1 MSNFTAMKF
10 IIPGCIFSLIFFSC
24 QHHKQEPKLP
34 YNPALLSQN
43 FTLIRSAEPLIQN
56 GDIIFRNGNDEVS
69 AAARSMN
76 RKDTSYSHS
85 GILFIEHD
93 SVLVYHSIGGI
104 YNPGNRLRRD
114 PIDSFCNPKENSAF
128 GIYRFSLTQDE
139 NNRLREIVSNYYKQ
153 GLKFDMFFNYLTD
166 DEMYCSEF
174 VFKSLNK
181 ARNGSMSGYVRMDTI
196 PYGITIDDIFH
207 HPDCRLLKKFTFSQ

>member
-1 MSNFTAMKF
+1 MKKYFAVIILFF
-10 IIPGCIFSLIFFSC
+10 ILLSCFS
-24 QHHKQEPKLP
+24 KKKEPKLP
-34 YNPALLSQN
+34 YNPDLLSQN
-43 FTLIRSAEPLIQN
+43 FALIKSAMPLIQN
-56 GDIIFRNGNDEVS
+56 GDIIFRNGNDAVS

-104 YNPGNRLRRD
+104 YNPSQRLRRD

-128 GIYRFSLTQDE
+128 GIYRYHLTPEE
-139 NNRLREIVSNYYKQ
+139 NGRLRDIVSNYYKQ
-153 GLKFDMFFNYLTD
+153 GLKFDMFFNYLSD

-181 ARNGSMSGYVRMDTI
+181 ARLGSMSNYVRMDTL
-196 PYGITIDDIFH
+196 PFGVTIDDIFH
-207 HPDCRLLKKFTFSQ
+207 HPDCHPVKKFNFSQ

>member
-1 MSNFTAMKF
+1 MKLCF
-10 IIPGCIFSLIFFSC
+10 PAFLFSLILFSC
-24 QHHKQEPKLP
+24 SSPKKDPPLP
-34 YNPALLSQN
+34 YNPAFLSLN
-43 FTLIRSAEPLIQN
+43 FSLIRSAVPLIKN

-76 RKDTSYSHS
+76 RKDTSYSHA

-114 PIDSFCNPKENSAF
+114 PIDSFCNPVENSAF
-128 GIYRFSLTQDE
+128 GIYRFNLRAEEYS
-139 NNRLREIVSNYYKQ
+139 RLREIVSNYYKQ
-153 GLKFDMFFNYLTD
+153 GLKFDMFFNYLSD

-181 ARNGSMSGYVRMDTI
+181 ARNGSMSGYVRLDTI
-196 PYGITIDDIFH
+196 PFGVTIDDIFH
-207 HPDCRLLKKFTFSQ
+207 HPDCRLVKKFTFSQ